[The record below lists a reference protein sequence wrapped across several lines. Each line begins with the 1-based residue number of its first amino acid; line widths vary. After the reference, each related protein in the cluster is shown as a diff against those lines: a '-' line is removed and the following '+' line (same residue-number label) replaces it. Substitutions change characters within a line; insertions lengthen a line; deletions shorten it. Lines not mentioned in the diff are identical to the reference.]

1 MKVPKEFYNGIII
14 WIGISIYFLAMKALN
29 LADLF
34 YLRAFN
40 ILFIYYG
47 ANRMLKTNYKEGKKE
62 LPANAI
68 SALMTGLIG
77 VFISIAG
84 LISYSYMEGGDK
96 YIESLSASF
105 LFGGDPT
112 VVTYGVSLLF
122 EGIVSAVIV
131 TFTLML
137 FWKKR
142 YPSD

>member
-1 MKVPKEFYNGIII
+1 MKLPKELYNGIII
-14 WIGISIYFLAMKALN
+14 WIGISIYFLSMQALD

-34 YLRAFN
+34 YLRALN

-47 ANRMLKTNYKEGKKE
+47 ANRMLRSNYKEGKTE
-62 LPANAI
+62 LPTNAI
-68 SALMTGLIG
+68 SALITALIG

-84 LISYSYMEGGDK
+84 LVSYSYIQGGDK

-105 LFGGDPT
+105 LFGGGPT

-131 TFTLML
+131 TYTLML

>member
-1 MKVPKEFYNGIII
+1 MKIPKELYNGIII
-14 WIGISIYFLAMKALN
+14 WIGISVYFLTMKALN

-34 YLRAFN
+34 YLRALN

-47 ANRMLKTNYKEGKKE
+47 ANRMLKSNYKAGKTSF
-62 LPANAI
+62 PANAT
-68 SALMTGLIG
+68 SALVTALIG
-77 VFISIAG
+77 VFISIIG
-84 LISYSYMEGGDK
+84 LVFYSYLQGGDK

-112 VVTYGVSLLF
+112 VVTYGISLLF

-131 TFTLML
+131 TYTLML

>member
-1 MKVPKEFYNGIII
+1 MKIPKELYNGIII
-14 WIGISIYFLAMKALN
+14 WIGISIYFLTMKALN

-34 YLRAFN
+34 YLRALN

-47 ANRMLKTNYKEGKKE
+47 TNRTLKSNYKEGKTG
-62 LPANAI
+62 LPANVI
-68 SALMTGLIG
+68 SALKTSLIG
-77 VFISIAG
+77 VFISIIG
-84 LISYSYMEGGDK
+84 LVFYSYIQGGDK

-112 VVTYGVSLLF
+112 VVTYSISLLF

-131 TFTLML
+131 TYTLML